1 MKNILI
7 DKSIKLLP
15 KEEMLEVKQN
25 FKSLSIGI
33 PKESSLQEKRVALTP
48 ESVELLVN
56 SGHKVYVEKDAGNF
70 SNFYNEEYI
79 KYGAVITDKRDEIYN
94 CDFVLKIEPP
104 TASEI
109 NFLSEKN
116 VIISALQ
123 LNMHKKSFFDSIN
136 KKNITA
142 VSFEYLQD
150 NEGKNSIVRSMSE
163 IAGNTSV
170 LIASECLSNINGGK
184 GILLGGISGV
194 ISTNVVILG
203 AGTVAEFAARSAAGL
218 GANITIFDNSIT
230 KLKRLQNNLNIRVN
244 TSSYTSRSLMKS
256 LMRADVVIG
265 ASSSHNYKQNGIY
278 VSSDMVK
285 MMKKGS
291 VIVDVSIDQGGCFET
306 SKITN
311 HKSPTFEKFGVVHY
325 CVPNIPSRVSR
336 TASISIS
343 QVLTNLLIKIGKS
356 GGVINYMKNNKGF
369 RNGVFSY
376 DGFTTNK
383 YISEKF
389 GLVYK
394 DLGLIMPSF

>member
-1 MKNILI
+1 
-7 DKSIKLLP
+7 
-15 KEEMLEVKQN
+15 
-25 FKSLSIGI
+25 
-33 PKESSLQEKRVALTP
+33 
-48 ESVELLVN
+48 
-56 SGHKVYVEKDAGNF
+56 
-70 SNFYNEEYI
+70 
-79 KYGAVITDKRDEIYN
+79 
-94 CDFVLKIEPP
+94 
-104 TASEI
+104 
-109 NFLSEKN
+109 
-116 VIISALQ
+116 
-123 LNMHKKSFFDSIN
+123 
-136 KKNITA
+136 
-142 VSFEYLQD
+142 
-150 NEGKNSIVRSMSE
+150 MSE

-278 VSSDMVK
+278 VSNDMVK

-311 HKSPTFEKFGVVHY
+311 HKSPTF
-325 CVPNIPSRVSR
+325 
-336 TASISIS
+336 
-343 QVLTNLLIKIGKS
+343 
-356 GGVINYMKNNKGF
+356 
-369 RNGVFSY
+369 
-376 DGFTTNK
+376 
-383 YISEKF
+383 
-389 GLVYK
+389 
-394 DLGLIMPSF
+394 

>member
-15 KEEMLEVKQN
+15 KEEMLEVGQN

-48 ESVELLVN
+48 ESVELLIN
-56 SGHKVYVEKDAGNF
+56 CGHKVYVEKDAGNF
-70 SNFYNEEYI
+70 SNFCNEEYI
-79 KYGAVITDKRDEIYN
+79 KYGAVVTEKRDEIYR

-104 TASEI
+104 TESEI

-123 LNMHKKSFFDSIN
+123 LNIHKKSFFDSIN

-142 VSFEYLQD
+142 VSFEYLRD

-278 VSSDMVK
+278 VSIDMVK

-306 SKITN
+306 SRITD
-311 HKSPTFEKFGVVHY
+311 HKSPTFEKFGVIHY

-343 QVLTNLLIKIGKS
+343 QVLTNLLITIGKS
-356 GGVINYMKNNKGF
+356 GGVTNYMKNNKGF
-369 RNGVFSY
+369 RSGVFSY
-376 DGFTTNK
+376 SGFTTNEF
-383 YISEKF
+383 ISEKF
-389 GLVYK
+389 GLDYK

>member
-48 ESVELLVN
+48 ESVELLIN

-218 GANITIFDNSIT
+218 GANITILDNSIT

-311 HKSPTFEKFGVVHY
+311 HKSPTFEKFGVIHY

-369 RNGVFSY
+369 RSGVFSY

>member
-33 PKESSLQEKRVALTP
+33 PKEFSLQEKRVALTP
-48 ESVELLVN
+48 ESVELLI
-56 SGHKVYVEKDAGNF
+56 SCGHKVYVEKDAGKF
-70 SNFYNEEYI
+70 SNFQNDEYI
-79 KYGAVITDKRDEIYN
+79 KYGAVITEKRDEIYS

-104 TASEI
+104 TEDEI

-123 LNMHKKSFFDSIN
+123 LNIHKKSFFDSIN

-142 VSFEYLQD
+142 LSFEYLKD

-230 KLKRLQNNLNIRVN
+230 KLKRLQNNLNIIDSKKIHISKDEAAEFYKVHQSKPFYNDLCSYLSSGPIVVMILEGENAVLSNRKIMGATDPKKAEKN
-244 TSSYTSRSLMKS
+244 TIRKLF
-256 LMRADVVIG
+256 
-265 ASSSHNYKQNGIY
+265 GI
-278 VSSDMVK
+278 
-285 MMKKGS
+285 
-291 VIVDVSIDQGGCFET
+291 SIDKNSVHGSDSVENAKKEIEFFFE
-306 SKITN
+306 S
-311 HKSPTFEKFGVVHY
+311 
-325 CVPNIPSRVSR
+325 
-336 TASISIS
+336 
-343 QVLTNLLIKIGKS
+343 
-356 GGVINYMKNNKGF
+356 
-369 RNGVFSY
+369 
-376 DGFTTNK
+376 
-383 YISEKF
+383 
-389 GLVYK
+389 
-394 DLGLIMPSF
+394 

>member
-15 KEEMLEVKQN
+15 NEEMLEVKQN
-25 FKSLSIGI
+25 FKSLSVGI

-79 KYGAVITDKRDEIYN
+79 KYGAVITDKRDEIYS

-104 TASEI
+104 TVSEI

-123 LNMHKKSFFDSIN
+123 LNIHKKSFFDSIN

-230 KLKRLQNNLNIRVN
+230 KLKRLQNNLNTRVN

-265 ASSSHNYKQNGIY
+265 ASSSHNYKKYGIY

-311 HKSPTFEKFGVVHY
+311 HKSPTFEKFGVIHY

-343 QVLTNLLIKIGKS
+343 QVLTNLLITIGKS
-356 GGVINYMKNNKGF
+356 GGVTNYMKNNKGF
-369 RNGVFSY
+369 RCGVFSY
-376 DGFTTNK
+376 NGFTTNK

-389 GLVYK
+389 GLIYK

>member
-1 MKNILI
+1 MTNILI

-136 KKNITA
+136 KK
-142 VSFEYLQD
+142 
-150 NEGKNSIVRSMSE
+150 
-163 IAGNTSV
+163 
-170 LIASECLSNINGGK
+170 
-184 GILLGGISGV
+184 ISQ
-194 ISTNVVILG
+194 LCH
-203 AGTVAEFAARSAAGL
+203 
-218 GANITIFDNSIT
+218 
-230 KLKRLQNNLNIRVN
+230 LNICRIMRV
-244 TSSYTSRSLMKS
+244 
-256 LMRADVVIG
+256 
-265 ASSSHNYKQNGIY
+265 
-278 VSSDMVK
+278 
-285 MMKKGS
+285 
-291 VIVDVSIDQGGCFET
+291 
-306 SKITN
+306 KIL
-311 HKSPTFEKFGVVHY
+311 S
-325 CVPNIPSRVSR
+325 
-336 TASISIS
+336 
-343 QVLTNLLIKIGKS
+343 
-356 GGVINYMKNNKGF
+356 
-369 RNGVFSY
+369 
-376 DGFTTNK
+376 
-383 YISEKF
+383 
-389 GLVYK
+389 
-394 DLGLIMPSF
+394 

>member
-15 KEEMLEVKQN
+15 NEEMLEVKQN
-25 FKSLSIGI
+25 FKSLSVGI

-79 KYGAVITDKRDEIYN
+79 KYGAVITDKRDEIYC

-123 LNMHKKSFFDSIN
+123 LNIHKKSFFDSIN

-230 KLKRLQNNLNIRVN
+230 KLKRLQNNLNTRVN
-244 TSSYTSRSLMKS
+244 TSSYSSRSLMKS

-265 ASSSHNYKQNGIY
+265 ASSSHNYKKNGIY

-311 HKSPTFEKFGVVHY
+311 HKLPIFEKFGVIHY

-343 QVLTNLLIKIGKS
+343 QVLTNLLITIGKS
-356 GGVINYMKNNKGF
+356 GGVTNYMKNNKGF
-369 RNGVFSY
+369 RSGVFSY
-376 DGFTTNK
+376 NGFTTNK

-389 GLVYK
+389 GLIYK